1 MPPIIEVQH
10 LGKRYSL
17 GAARAKEDSLRAI
30 VTEGAKSAWRAVSG
44 SRASTTVDEAGSI
57 WSLRDINFE
66 VNTGD
71 VLGIVGVNGAGKSTL
86 LKILSRITEPTEGL
100 VKLRGRM
107 ASLLEVG
114 TGFHPDLTGRENIFL
129 NGVMLGMTRQ
139 EVQAKFD
146 EIVAFAELEKFLDTQ
161 VKHYSSGM
169 YVRLG
174 FAVAAHLEPEILVVD
189 EVLAVGDMA
198 FQKKCLGK
206 MSEFGQGGRTV
217 LFVSHNMAA
226 VENLCHR
233 GLVLHKG
240 QMVLNGTAKDAV
252 QYYVHNIASR
262 SDGVNTHKVD
272 LRNAPGRRARM
283 RQSIQ
288 ELALYSEGDRPVNG
302 LLPIG
307 SPLKMQVKFNLPAN
321 TPDFDIRVNFL
332 NLFGQ
337 LIFTARSSFEPNRN
351 WDTRSGPQTF
361 TCDIPTLCL
370 TPGEYRLDVALV
382 LSNSLVDY
390 VEAAI
395 GLTVIES
402 DFYGTGQPPN
412 IGLCVMEHHWTESG
426 DSELGSSEVRGEVT
440 RGEVVPSEAA
450 RGDAGRGDGA
460 RGEVGRGALAG
471 SGSEPR
477 ELSEESVQERKM
489 RSY

>member
-10 LGKRYSL
+10 LSKKYPL

-30 VTEGAKSAWRAVSG
+30 VMEGFKSAWRTVSG
-44 SRASTTVDEAGSI
+44 QKPAGSEDDSGHI
-57 WSLRDINFE
+57 WSVRDVSFE

-129 NGVMLGMTRQ
+129 NGVMLGMTRH

-146 EIVAFAELEKFLDTQ
+146 EIVAFAELERFLDTQ

-226 VENLCHR
+226 VENLCQR
-233 GLVLHKG
+233 GLVLSQGKL
-240 QMVLNGTAKDAV
+240 VLDGSAKEAV

-262 SDGVNTHKVD
+262 SDGNNTNKVD
-272 LRNAPGRRARM
+272 LRNAPGRRQRM
-283 RQSIQ
+283 RSLIQ
-288 ELALYSEGDRPVNG
+288 ELSLYSAGQRPVNG

-307 SPLKMQVKFNLPAN
+307 APLKVRVKFELPPS

-337 LIFTARSSFEPNRN
+337 LIFTARSSYEPQRT
-351 WDTRSGPQTF
+351 WDTRSGLQSF
-361 TCDIPTLCL
+361 TCDIPSLCL

-390 VEAAI
+390 VEHAI
-395 GLTVIES
+395 ALTVIES

-412 IGLCVMEHHWTESG
+412 IGLCVMEHHWSDSG
-426 DSELGSSEVRGEVT
+426 EGEAEGRQAANSEGN
-440 RGEVVPSEAA
+440 EARRHFA
-450 RGDAGRGDGA
+450 KEGR
-460 RGEVGRGALAG
+460 
-471 SGSEPR
+471 
-477 ELSEESVQERKM
+477 
-489 RSY
+489 